1 MDPKKKKQPTI
12 SKRDEKK
19 GPAPKKDST
28 SSKLGKAMDYS
39 RKHEDTIM
47 SDSVDDDIEGIELPV
62 DSNLNI

>member
-1 MDPKKKKQPTI
+1 MDPKKKRQTNI
-12 SKRDEKK
+12 SKKGEKK

-47 SDSVDDDIEGIELPV
+47 SDSVDDDIEGIELSV
-62 DSNLNI
+62 GSNLNI